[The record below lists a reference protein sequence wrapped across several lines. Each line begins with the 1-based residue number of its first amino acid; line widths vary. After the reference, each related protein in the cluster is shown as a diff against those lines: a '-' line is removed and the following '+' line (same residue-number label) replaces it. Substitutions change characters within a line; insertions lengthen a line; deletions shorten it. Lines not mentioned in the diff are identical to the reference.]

1 MKYRFLFKIIKKLP
15 FDMIC
20 GPFEFSTY
28 SLEHPQWVPSWR
40 EPIFRLIGI
49 QFQEKRKLKVELH
62 KLLSESLVY
71 GSNPDENWKNNNIAR
86 LY

>member
-1 MKYRFLFKIIKKLP
+1 MEGAF
-15 FDMIC
+15 
-20 GPFEFSTY
+20 
-28 SLEHPQWVPSWR
+28 
-40 EPIFRLIGI
+40 FRLIGI

>member
-1 MKYRFLFKIIKKLP
+1 MEGAF
-15 FDMIC
+15 
-20 GPFEFSTY
+20 
-28 SLEHPQWVPSWR
+28 
-40 EPIFRLIGI
+40 FRLIGI

-86 LY
+86 LYAEMQNPHLIF